1 MKKKIIIIGKKS
13 FLAVNLFAYLNRRS
27 EIKHVSFEKFT
38 KIKNLDEIDYVINC
52 SSTFEYVNL
61 KYNYKYDYDY
71 QISKKIYKYKK
82 CKLVF
87 LSSRKIYKPDN
98 NIKENG
104 KISPIENY
112 SKNKYI
118 TEKKILNILKNRALV
133 LRISNV
139 IGLDEN
145 KRNRKLHK
153 TFIDFFIK
161 NTKKNIIFNNKNVY
175 KDFLPISIF
184 VRIVFLLIKKNKFG
198 IFNVSMGKKVFL
210 NDLVGWLNHY
220 NTSKIIVIDVPKLN
234 SRQFN
239 KDIFYLNNNKLIKNI
254 KIKFDLN
261 DLKKECLRISKKLF
275 YDKKK

>member
-13 FLAVNLFAYLNRRS
+13 FLAKNLFNYFNKRS
-27 EIKHVSFEKFT
+27 EIKHVSLAKF
-38 KIKNLDEIDYVINC
+38 KKYKNLNGIDYVINC
-52 SSTFEYVNL
+52 SSTFKYVNN
-61 KYNYKYDYDY
+61 KYKVEYDYDY
-71 QISKKIYKYKK
+71 QISKKIYKFKN

-87 LSSRKIYKPDN
+87 LSSRKIYKPN
-98 NIKENG
+98 KNIKEDG
-104 KISPIENY
+104 KILPKENY

-118 TEKKILNILKNRALV
+118 TERKILSILKNRVLI

-153 TFIDFFIK
+153 TFIDLFLK
-161 NTKKNIIFNNKNVY
+161 NIKKNIIFNNKNVY
-175 KDFLPISIF
+175 KDFLPVSIF
-184 VRIVFLLIKKNKFG
+184 VKIVFLLIKKNKFG

-210 NDLVGWLNHY
+210 NQLVGWLNHY
-220 NTSKIIVIDVPKLN
+220 NTNKIIILDIPKLN

-239 KDIFYLNNNKLIKNI
+239 QDIFYLNNNKLLKTIN
-254 KIKFDLN
+254 IKFDLN

-275 YDKKK
+275 YGKKK

>member
-1 MKKKIIIIGKKS
+1 MKKKIIIVGKKS
-13 FLAVNLFAYLNRRS
+13 FLAINLFSYLNRRS
-27 EIKHVSFEKFT
+27 EIRHVSFKEFI
-38 KIKNLDEIDYVINC
+38 KIKDLDEIDYVINC

-61 KYNYKYDYDY
+61 KYNHKYDCDY

-104 KISPIENY
+104 KISPTENY

-139 IGLDEN
+139 IGLNEN
-145 KRNRKLHK
+145 KRKRKLHK

-161 NTKKNIIFNNKNVY
+161 NTKKNIIFNNTNVY
-175 KDFLPISIF
+175 KDFLPINIF

-220 NTSKIIVIDVPKLN
+220 NTSKIIVMDVPKLN

-239 KDIFYLNNNKLIKNI
+239 KDIFYLNNNKLIKTI

-275 YDKKK
+275 YGKKK

>member
-13 FLAVNLFAYLNRRS
+13 FLAVNLFAYFNRRS

-139 IGLDEN
+139 IGLNEN
-145 KRNRKLHK
+145 KRKRKLHK

>member
-27 EIKHVSFEKFT
+27 EIKHVSFEKFI

-161 NTKKNIIFNNKNVY
+161 NTKKNIIFNNKNIY

-184 VRIVFLLIKKNKFG
+184 VRIVFLLIKNNKFG

-239 KDIFYLNNNKLIKNI
+239 KDIFYLNNNKLIKTI

-275 YDKKK
+275 YGKKK